1 MLFLLSKIA
10 GFLTLPSNAI
20 AVLGALGVFLLIVN
34 RRRIGIYALI
44 SAVIALVIFGF
55 APVSN
60 VMLLTLSERFPAWQA
75 DGQGPDGI
83 IILGGAIDSELS
95 AARERLEVD
104 SSADRIFAM
113 LDLARRYP
121 TAKIVFSGGSGNL
134 FQNSVPEAPFAGRL
148 LEQFG
153 LGNNRVILESVSR
166 TTAENAAETRK
177 LVTPQHNERWLLV
190 TSAFHMPRAMA
201 AFRGVGFNVEAYP
214 VDFRT
219 AGWQDAWKPFDK
231 ISAGLARS
239 DVAVHEWIGL
249 IGLRLTGRSSE
260 LLPSPKSAPAS
271 VLTRQP

>member
-1 MLFLLSKIA
+1 MLFILSKIA
-10 GFLTLPSNAI
+10 GFIALPSNAI
-20 AVLGALGVFLLIVN
+20 AALGALGVLLLVMN
-34 RRRIGIYALI
+34 RRRVGTYALI
-44 SAVIALVIFGF
+44 SSVIALYVFGF
-55 APVSN
+55 SPVAN

-75 DGQGPDGI
+75 DGQSPDGI
-83 IILGGAIDSELS
+83 IVLGGAIDSELS

-104 SSADRIFAM
+104 SSAERIFAM

-153 LGNNRVILESVSR
+153 LSNNRVILESVSR

-190 TSAFHMPRAMA
+190 TSAFHMPRSVA
-201 AFRGVGFNVEAYP
+201 AFRAVGFDVEAYP

-239 DVAVHEWIGL
+239 DLAVHEWIGL
-249 IGLRLTGRSSE
+249 IGLRLMGRSSE
-260 LLPSPKSAPAS
+260 LLPSPKSATAS